1 MMKLKILF
9 VLIPMCILGSAAKNQ
24 IPPDTPKENLL
35 QELKADTRELK
46 ESTEELKKVTPV
58 EPPKPKVVYLIKKIY
73 VPRESKKKILLS
85 MDGGEYLIDP
95 VVHKGYFLIDV
106 DSIQNA
112 IAEQEIEKAMY
123 SNDTFSHAMIEEA
136 NERINLWQKVK
147 SFFKRKN

>member
-1 MMKLKILF
+1 MLIRMFMLF
-9 VLIPMCILGSAAKNQ
+9 PLVFLSGKANNQ
-24 IPPDTPKENLL
+24 TPPSSPKENIL
-35 QELKADTRELK
+35 QELKLDTRELK

-58 EPPKPKVVYLIKKIY
+58 EPPKPKVIYLIKKIY

-95 VVHKGYFLIDV
+95 VVHKEYFLIDL
-106 DSIQNA
+106 DSLQNA

-123 SNDTFSHAMIEEA
+123 SNDTFSGAVIQEA
-136 NERINLWQKVK
+136 DNRIKLWQKVK